1 MWTSALQKYDGET
14 CRPVNFTATNT
25 TCACKAGE
33 SDERRRYLTEE
44 GLDDSGEGGADVEA
58 GMSVTS
64 GSDLMAESFA
74 ALFDPSALGAGM
86 FLNNI
91 LLLVTFGAILIIA
104 LLNMLLGTFND
115 MRDRAAEWTAVEAAK
130 ARQAQGR
137 ERELALARHS
147 AAVEQVSDLAV
158 GVTRQTLTS
167 RCRYSQLTI
176 TPLPHTGDVAR
187 LFPTTHHDPHACSP
201 RRSSSRS
208 RASARSP
215 TTRSGRCLS
224 LWATVRSVTRSA
236 ASSLTTMAGS
246 RRRRSVSSTRSCR
259 ATSARRFLRLACS
272 GCSAPRRCSR
282 PLR

>member
-1 MWTSALQKYDGET
+1 MWNSALQKYDSET

-104 LLNMLLGTFND
+104 LLNMLLGTLND
-115 MRDRAAEWTAVEAAK
+115 MRDRAGEWTAVEAAK

-137 ERELALARHS
+137 DRELALARRA
-147 AAVEQVSDLAV
+147 AAVEQV
-158 GVTRQTLTS
+158 G
-167 RCRYSQLTI
+167 
-176 TPLPHTGDVAR
+176 
-187 LFPTTHHDPHACSP
+187 
-201 RRSSSRS
+201 
-208 RASARSP
+208 ARS
-215 TTRSGRCLS
+215 
-224 LWATVRSVTRSA
+224 
-236 ASSLTTMAGS
+236 
-246 RRRRSVSSTRSCR
+246 
-259 ATSARRFLRLACS
+259 LA
-272 GCSAPRRCSR
+272 
-282 PLR
+282 